1 MGKMKWIYQMVQDG
15 TSEQFTRAYLQA
27 VLEDKDNF
35 IFDSQ
40 LIDIMKGKS
49 IMREIK
55 RAEKEY
61 ENHLMDRLEDYY
73 EWEAEI
79 ARVR

>member
-15 TSEQFTRAYLQA
+15 TSEQFTKAYLQA

-55 RAEKEY
+55 RAEKDY
-61 ENHLMDRLEDYY
+61 DNHLMHRMEDYY
-73 EWEAEI
+73 EWQDEI
-79 ARVR
+79 ARGK